1 MGVCYAGRVLV
12 KLTTEYLRDLRQY
25 YITDRKAAG
34 GERALLTFV
43 ARALDAGVEMIQ
55 VREKDLSPRE
65 LAALTRAIL
74 ALPNPRGSRIL
85 VNDRLDVALASG
97 AHGVHLPSDSIA
109 PSELRRITPQGFVI
123 GVSCHSVEEVRA
135 AGREGADFVVFSPV
149 FFTPSKAVYGA
160 PQGLDKLRE
169 AARVAAVPVFAL
181 GGVTRE
187 NAGLCLEAGA
197 AGIAGISMFQN

>member
-1 MGVCYAGRVLV
+1 MEVTAAGKGETHYTVG
-12 KLTTEYLRDLRQY
+12 LRRY

-34 GERALLTFV
+34 GERVLLTFV

-74 ALPNPRGSRIL
+74 ALPNPHGSKVL
-85 VNDRLDVALASG
+85 VNDRLDVALACG
-97 AHGVHLPSDSIA
+97 AHGVHLPSDSVA
-109 PSELRRITPQGFVI
+109 PSELRRIAPQGFVI
-123 GVSCHSVEEVRA
+123 GVSCHSFDEVRA

-149 FFTPSKAVYGA
+149 FFTPSKAAYGA

-169 AARVAAVPVFAL
+169 VARVAAVPVFAL

-197 AGIAGISMFQN
+197 AGIAGISMFQD